1 MRILSC
7 PVNSLAGFFVWEHF
21 WDNVRSMNKEFHMK
35 KILLLALA
43 LLLVACSAASEYDQN
58 LKKWQDAD
66 VAHYQFD
73 LFIGCFCPF
82 RSVMP
87 LTIEVENGEV
97 VSITQADGV
106 FVTAADPSYELF
118 ISVATVEGLFAQ
130 LDSSQNGDADE
141 VLVTYDA
148 TYGFPTSISID
159 QIKEAVDDEISYQV
173 ENFEVL
179 P

>member
-1 MRILSC
+1 
-7 PVNSLAGFFVWEHF
+7 
-21 WDNVRSMNKEFHMK
+21 
-35 KILLLALA
+35 
-43 LLLVACSAASEYDQN
+43 
-58 LKKWQDAD
+58 
-66 VAHYQFD
+66 
-73 LFIGCFCPF
+73 
-82 RSVMP
+82 
-87 LTIEVENGEV
+87 
-97 VSITQADGV
+97 
-106 FVTAADPSYELF
+106 
-118 ISVATVEGLFAQ
+118 

>member
-1 MRILSC
+1 
-7 PVNSLAGFFVWEHF
+7 
-21 WDNVRSMNKEFHMK
+21 
-35 KILLLALA
+35 
-43 LLLVACSAASEYDQN
+43 
-58 LKKWQDAD
+58 
-66 VAHYQFD
+66 
-73 LFIGCFCPF
+73 
-82 RSVMP
+82 MP

>member
-1 MRILSC
+1 
-7 PVNSLAGFFVWEHF
+7 
-21 WDNVRSMNKEFHMK
+21 MK
-35 KILLLALA
+35 KILLLVLSILLA
-43 LLLVACSAASEYDQN
+43 ACSTASEYDQN

-82 RSVMP
+82 RDMMP
-87 LTIEVENGEV
+87 LTIEVLNGEV
-97 VSITQADGV
+97 VSITQQDG
-106 FVTAADPSYELF
+106 TAVAENDPSYTYFVE
-118 ISVATVEGLFAQ
+118 VATVDRLFEI
-130 LDSSQNGDADE
+130 LNSSLNGGADE

-148 TYGFPTSISID
+148 TYGFPVTISID
-159 QIKEAVDDEISYQV
+159 QIKEAIDDEIAYQV

>member
-1 MRILSC
+1 
-7 PVNSLAGFFVWEHF
+7 
-21 WDNVRSMNKEFHMK
+21 MK
-35 KILLLALA
+35 KILLLVLA
-43 LLLVACSAASEYDQN
+43 LLLVACSASSEYDQN

-66 VAHYQFD
+66 VTHYRFD

-82 RSVMP
+82 RNVMP
-87 LTIEVENGEV
+87 LTIEVQNGEV

-106 FVTAADPSYELF
+106 AVATDDPSYELF
-118 ISVATVEGLFAQ
+118 MSVASMDALFAT
-130 LDSSQNGDADE
+130 LDSSLNGDADE
-141 VLVTYDA
+141 VLVTYDT

-159 QIKEAVDDEISYQV
+159 NIKEAVDDEIFYQV